1 MRLRRK
7 ICLPAGI
14 AGNAAKGMAA
24 LISPSLRLTISV
36 GIWAWIANDLC
47 GATVRFPEAS
57 R

>member
-7 ICLPAGI
+7 IYLPARI
-14 AGNAAKGMAA
+14 AGNVAKGMAA
-24 LISPSLRLTISV
+24 PISPCLKLKISA